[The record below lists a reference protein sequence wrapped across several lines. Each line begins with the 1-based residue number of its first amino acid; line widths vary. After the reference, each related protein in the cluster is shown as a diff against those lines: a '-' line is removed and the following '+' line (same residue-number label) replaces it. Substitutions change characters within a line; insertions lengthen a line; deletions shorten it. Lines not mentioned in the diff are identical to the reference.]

1 MYLSASARFDGDV
14 DRFVVVIVFIAV
26 MSEHLSTMTVD
37 VGKHVM
43 RICHT
48 DYDQHTGN
56 DYCLIVV
63 LNQIGNSRLFDLIQ
77 KKQLQS
83 EWEREGEKNAP
94 PATKVSW
101 HFYCFYSFFKEK
113 KVTTEILTSHCAA
126 ASA

>member
-63 LNQIGNSRLFDLIQ
+63 LNQIGNSRLFDLIKKKKTKQ
-77 KKQLQS
+77 KTASKRMR
-83 EWEREGEKNAP
+83 ERGREKRTP
-94 PATKVSW
+94 QQQKFHDTFIVSIL
-101 HFYCFYSFFKEK
+101 FLK
-113 KVTTEILTSHCAA
+113 KKK
-126 ASA
+126 